1 MELIKTTGIPLRG
14 KTAVVIGRSD
24 IVGTPVATMLRNEDC
39 TVTVCHRYTQ
49 NLPEIVRQADIV
61 VAAVGIA
68 EYVKAD
74 WVKDGAIVIDVGIN
88 YKDDPTAKEED
99 VWWGR

>member
-1 MELIKTTGIPLRG
+1 MK
-14 KTAVVIGRSD
+14 
-24 IVGTPVATMLRNEDC
+24 
-39 TVTVCHRYTQ
+39 
-49 NLPEIVRQADIV
+49 QADIV

-88 YKDDPTAKEED
+88 YKDDPTAKRRKTFGGDVDYEE
-99 VWWGR
+99 VAKRLPLSPCPWCG

>member
-1 MELIKTTGIPLRG
+1 MK
-14 KTAVVIGRSD
+14 
-24 IVGTPVATMLRNEDC
+24 
-39 TVTVCHRYTQ
+39 
-49 NLPEIVRQADIV
+49 QADIV

-88 YKDDPTAKEED
+88 YKDDPTAKR
-99 VWWGR
+99 GRRLGGR